1 MEITKTQFKIIE
13 HLLPMQRG
21 NVKIPNIQALNA
33 MLYVAKHGCKWRG
46 LPERLGKWYSIY
58 MRANRSAKNGV
69 LEHAFDVFHDADV
82 INIQVD
88 QVSIDST
95 IVKVHPDGTGA
106 L

>member
-1 MEITKTQFKIIE
+1 
-13 HLLPMQRG
+13 
-21 NVKIPNIQALNA
+21 
-33 MLYVAKHGCKWRG
+33 
-46 LPERLGKWYSIY
+46 
-58 MRANRSAKNGV
+58 MRANRRAINGV